1 GIMSNEEEKR
11 CPLCAEEMDWTD
23 QQIKPC
29 KCGYEVLVNRN
40 QQVVL
45 TLWGDCAIEM
55 HAYFLLS
62 TSTKKCFY
70 NKKATTRPTS
80 PKGLQFGGY
89 MKSGG
94 FLLERMLTTTTLG
107 TSMVA
112 H

>member
-29 KCGYEVLVNRN
+29 KCGYE
-40 QQVVL
+40 
-45 TLWGDCAIEM
+45 
-55 HAYFLLS
+55 
-62 TSTKKCFY
+62 KCFY

-80 PKGLQFGGY
+80 PKGLQFGAY